1 MQITTQNMQT
11 RITTVVSCAPPGTPT
26 IIQQLP
32 QDGLAILN
40 VQEQVATWES

>member
-11 RITTVVSCAPPGTPT
+11 RIMTGVSCAPPGTPT

-32 QDGLAILN
+32 QNQLAILN
-40 VQEQVATWES
+40 VQKQVAT